1 MEATFKIAKA
11 KTQLMLRQPFF
22 GSIAM
27 SLPFIED
34 TEIDTMATDGKKILF
49 NPSFVDKHSLDEI
62 KGVVAHEVM
71 HVALQHPLRIGER
84 QHRLWNMA
92 TDYAIN
98 QIVIDS
104 GLSLPDCGLLD
115 SKFKGLAAET
125 IYSRLLEDPP
135 EESEDGTD
143 SWDFGKIIEPQGDD
157 GQALSESEKSMLSDE
172 ISVMVIQAHSS
183 AKMQG
188 KVPAGIDDLINQL
201 TESKVNWD
209 EKLWL
214 FFSGSRPEDYT
225 WRTPNRKMYGA
236 YNIYMPSMDRKGIG
250 HIVIAIDSSCSVSSA
265 DLSKFLSE
273 MNAISEQMGAESITV
288 ICCDTKIQSVK
299 TFEAGEIIEEIN
311 AKGRGGTRVAPVFK
325 HIEEND
331 LPCDALVYFTDLY
344 VSDFPDAPD
353 YPVLW
358 VTTGDTQAPFGEV
371 VRALL

>member
-1 MEATFKIAKA
+1 
-11 KTQLMLRQPFF
+11 
-22 GSIAM
+22 
-27 SLPFIED
+27 
-34 TEIDTMATDGKKILF
+34 
-49 NPSFVDKHSLDEI
+49 
-62 KGVVAHEVM
+62 
-71 HVALQHPLRIGER
+71 
-84 QHRLWNMA
+84 
-92 TDYAIN
+92 
-98 QIVIDS
+98 
-104 GLSLPDCGLLD
+104 
-115 SKFKGLAAET
+115 
-125 IYSRLLEDPP
+125 
-135 EESEDGTD
+135 
-143 SWDFGKIIEPQGDD
+143 
-157 GQALSESEKSMLSDE
+157 
-172 ISVMVIQAHSS
+172 
-183 AKMQG
+183 
-188 KVPAGIDDLINQL
+188 
-201 TESKVNWD
+201 
-209 EKLWL
+209 
-214 FFSGSRPEDYT
+214 
-225 WRTPNRKMYGA
+225 MYGA